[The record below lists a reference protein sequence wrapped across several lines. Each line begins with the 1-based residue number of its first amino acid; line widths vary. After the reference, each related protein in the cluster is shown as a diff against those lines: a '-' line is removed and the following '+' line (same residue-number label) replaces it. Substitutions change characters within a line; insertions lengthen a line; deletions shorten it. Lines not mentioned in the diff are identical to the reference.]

1 MSALTPRQQ
10 QYIWLIGSHPELI
23 AVQGR
28 GKRTRELLYGIDEAD
43 GELVIFGYSE
53 TFLWLDN
60 RGLTR
65 KVANH
70 PRGRVLTDE
79 GERVFQRLCLNGF
92 GISAPVRKVGIAPKP
107 EMPHVR
113 R

>member
-1 MSALTPRQQ
+1 MSDLTPRQK
-10 QYIWLIGSHPELI
+10 QYIWLIGSHPHLI

-28 GKRTRELLYGIDEAD
+28 GKRTKDLLYGIDEDD

-53 TFLWLDN
+53 PFLWLDN

-79 GERVFQRLCLNGF
+79 GERVFIGLQLKDFGF
-92 GISAPVRKVGIAPKP
+92 NAPVRKVEVAK
-107 EMPHVR
+107 R
-113 R
+113 SLNA

>member
-1 MSALTPRQQ
+1 MSLTPRQH
-10 QYIWLIGSHPELI
+10 QYIWLIGSHPQLI

-28 GKRTRELLYGIDEAD
+28 GKRTRELLYGIDD

-53 TFLWLDN
+53 PFLWLDN

-70 PRGRVLTDE
+70 PRGRVLTDA
-79 GERVFQRLCLNGF
+79 GEKEYQRLLLNGF
-92 GISAPVRKVGIAPKP
+92 GAFAPVREVKVAPRVTP
-107 EMPHVR
+107 
-113 R
+113 